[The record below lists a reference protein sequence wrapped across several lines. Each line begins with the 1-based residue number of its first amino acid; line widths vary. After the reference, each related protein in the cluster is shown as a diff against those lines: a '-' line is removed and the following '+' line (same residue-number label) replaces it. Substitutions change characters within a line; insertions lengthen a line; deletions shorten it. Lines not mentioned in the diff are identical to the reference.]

1 LSSYRAS
8 ANSGSINCEP
18 LRLRLCC
25 LKIFPYLHAHRSSRH
40 RKCAEGYP
48 LVLFEMMGES
58 PTNCR
63 LKLSGGQQ
71 AKRHRAV
78 CNRGHGI
85 FSLCDEVQDQRTLF
99 RASAP

>member
-1 LSSYRAS
+1 
-8 ANSGSINCEP
+8 
-18 LRLRLCC
+18 
-25 LKIFPYLHAHRSSRH
+25 
-40 RKCAEGYP
+40 
-48 LVLFEMMGES
+48 MGES

-85 FSLCDEVQDQRTLF
+85 FSLCDEVQDQRNAFERPHLDYDYERSVGATQLSNS
-99 RASAP
+99 AVSGQESAP